1 MPEEFSKR
9 KSRLEF
15 HRPPSWAGDAAI
27 YFITINSLP
36 RGINQLALPE
46 TAESLFDALQFY
58 KNQGKWHI
66 HLALLMPDHLHA
78 LISFNWDEGLGMMKL
93 IAGWKRFTSRSL
105 GIQWQRDFFDHR
117 VRSEFDFTDKW
128 TYIRENPTRAGLVE
142 KFDEWPYV
150 LRADD
155 VRGW

>member
-1 MPEEFSKR
+1 
-9 KSRLEF
+9 
-15 HRPPSWAGDAAI
+15 
-27 YFITINSLP
+27 
-36 RGINQLALPE
+36 
-46 TAESLFDALQFY
+46 
-58 KNQGKWHI
+58 
-66 HLALLMPDHLHA
+66 
-78 LISFNWDEGLGMMKL
+78 MMKL